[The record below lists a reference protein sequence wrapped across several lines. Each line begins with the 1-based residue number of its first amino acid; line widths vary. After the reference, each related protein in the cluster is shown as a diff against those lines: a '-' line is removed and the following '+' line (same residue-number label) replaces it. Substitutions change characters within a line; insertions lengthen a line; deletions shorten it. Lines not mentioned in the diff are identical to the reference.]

1 MMGQVEKAAPPT
13 PSGEAGA
20 GGEGLCA
27 LQLSWFW
34 LRPRGKLGFPVGS
47 AALPGCCPKP
57 IAAAPAP
64 FSKKDYTEFCFSW
77 KGLWFSGS
85 TLGTR
90 VLLSI

>member
-1 MMGQVEKAAPPT
+1 MTGQVEKAARPA

-34 LRPRGKLGFPVGS
+34 LRPQGKLRFPVGS
-47 AALPGCCPKP
+47 AALPRCFPKP
-57 IAAAPAP
+57 ITTAPAP
-64 FSKKDYTEFCFSW
+64 FSKKDYTEFCSSW

-85 TLGTR
+85 TLRTGT
-90 VLLSI
+90 LLSI